1 MRPHAPLA
9 APNNPSATPCS
20 PRGMSGPHDAG
31 HYNSSS
37 WETGFFVSQGG
48 SWSTPYGHFF
58 LSWYSGL
65 LAQHAKRVLTQASD
79 ILNRTGRP
87 RVFKSL
93 KEVSGPWGN
102 GGGPLVLAIWGGQQ
116 PRGFTR
122 RLWGQRPRVP
132 RAWEKGGGFLFPLDG
147 AMEGRS
153 RVQCCFLGFGIG
165 SFSGTFLW

>member
-1 MRPHAPLA
+1 
-9 APNNPSATPCS
+9 
-20 PRGMSGPHDAG
+20 MSGPHDAG

-102 GGGPLVLAIWGGQQ
+102 GGGPSALTIWGGRQ
-116 PRGFTR
+116 P
-122 RLWGQRPRVP
+122 
-132 RAWEKGGGFLFPLDG
+132 KGLAP
-147 AMEGRS
+147 
-153 RVQCCFLGFGIG
+153 
-165 SFSGTFLW
+165 